1 MTYPEEHNYQSADEG
16 YESDG
21 PEPLTAEEIEYIDS
35 KIEECKDSLAGVVTA
50 SQIEKKIIDLDF
62 DGDKFDDWAKTLMPS
77 DKKYA
82 GVKEFEWNNTTTK

>member
-35 KIEECKDSLAGVVTA
+35 KIEECKDSLAGVVTV
-50 SQIEKKIIDLDF
+50 SISINIFSENLFLSKNLFNHILNCINYNYFLSI
-62 DGDKFDDWAKTLMPS
+62 GIS
-77 DKKYA
+77 
-82 GVKEFEWNNTTTK
+82 N